1 MTMAG
6 LLEGKVAFITG
17 AARGQGRAHAVALAK
32 EGADIIAIDICRTV
46 EKVQYPGAT
55 PQDLAE
61 TVRLVEAL
69 DRRIVASQVDVR
81 DTAGVQQAV
90 DEGVATLGR
99 LDIVVA
105 NAGISVLEPV
115 LDTSDE
121 TWETTIG
128 VNLTGVFKTVR
139 ATAPPHII
147 AGGEGGFDRD
157 HLLKR
162 RAQAQSQPGSY
173 AASKAGVTMLMQVL
187 ALELAP
193 HWIRVNTVHPTVV
206 HTPMIHNEY
215 KYKVFRPELDHPPT
229 RADFEV
235 AAAGLNRLPIAG
247 VEVEDV
253 AAAVLYLVGDASRYV
268 TGTTLF
274 VDGGAQ
280 L

>member
-139 ATAPPHII
+139 ATAPHII
-147 AGGEGGFDRD
+147 AGGEGGGSIVITSSSAA
-157 HLLKR
+157 R
-162 RAQAQSQPGSY
+162 RPNPNLGSY